1 MQCDLRLYLQVSVFR
16 DTEIQVRQ
24 VLVLEKWKNLSCYEF
39 FLLFSNIDIFSI
51 QKIRKRHS
59 TDFFLSF
66 SKFWKINYL
75 IRMMENSRTSSTS
88 VWRWEEKSV
97 RKDEVFCK
105 EVSRP
110 LNGILPLAIYHKLY
124 IISYKRRPTWRRIV
138 ECNDAPFFPPFG
150 RYNNLCPVVTRSIPS
165 Q

>member
-66 SKFWKINYL
+66 SKF
-75 IRMMENSRTSSTS
+75 
-88 VWRWEEKSV
+88 
-97 RKDEVFCK
+97 
-105 EVSRP
+105 
-110 LNGILPLAIYHKLY
+110 
-124 IISYKRRPTWRRIV
+124 
-138 ECNDAPFFPPFG
+138 
-150 RYNNLCPVVTRSIPS
+150 
-165 Q
+165 